1 MKMPTPTLALL
12 DSHSAR
18 YMVGIKTYKNTI
30 EQLELA
36 DRCNTVQL
44 RVEDEV
50 RIVSHW

>member
-12 DSHSAR
+12 GSHSAR
-18 YMVGIKTYKNTI
+18 FRHGGYKNNN

-36 DRCNTVQL
+36 DRCNTVPQL